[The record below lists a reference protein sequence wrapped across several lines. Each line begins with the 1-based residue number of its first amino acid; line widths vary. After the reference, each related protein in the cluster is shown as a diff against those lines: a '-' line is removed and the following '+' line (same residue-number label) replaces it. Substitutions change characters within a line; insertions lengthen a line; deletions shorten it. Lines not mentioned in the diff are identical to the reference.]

1 MGCACGGSTR
11 RWAATSGWHRRGQ
24 PLGRGAGGSGG
35 SLRDPEQ
42 PGQAANGGGLVW
54 GSPPPSPLSGRSCG
68 LSAARRPAP
77 RRCASLTSATACVWS
92 AHRPYPKGSRSS
104 RRRQALVPLQMRVLA
119 TRPPLLARQECGP
132 PTGGAKRPERRQP
145 SLRTGSAVSCPG
157 PDGRASWSRPR
168 PCSMAPPHDA
178 SALDLSR
185 ASAGPAIGSPA
196 GADLDRAAV
205 HPEPTLG
212 LPAHPRGAATGDS
225 TPAARA
231 AMPGW

>member
-24 PLGRGAGGSGG
+24 PLGRGAGGPGG

-68 LSAARRPAP
+68 SSAARRPAP

-104 RRRQALVPLQMRVLA
+104 HRRQALVPPPDEGPGHLAAATGPAGVRATHRRSEETRTTATFIADRRTPQSRYRTCLQVEQAWRWDH
-119 TRPPLLARQECGP
+119 RW
-132 PTGGAKRPERRQP
+132 
-145 SLRTGSAVSCPG
+145 
-157 PDGRASWSRPR
+157 D
-168 PCSMAPPHDA
+168 CSMAAMA
-178 SALDLSR
+178 SSLAMAATASR
-185 ASAGPAIGSPA
+185 IVRSAGMS
-196 GADLDRAAV
+196 R
-205 HPEPTLG
+205 
-212 LPAHPRGAATGDS
+212 
-225 TPAARA
+225 
-231 AMPGW
+231 PGMTTR